1 MLDRMT
7 KAKEQW
13 EKRQTAQEAEI
24 STLKATLEE
33 LNSRGQ
39 ARASEIEKLTAANLA
54 VASKEAELES
64 TLKVLRE
71 EHRVWQEKDIALSK
85 ELNTVKAQAED
96 SMRRAKQ
103 VRLNGFGPSSID
115 RNLSLSSGPTPFASL
130 LPFCFE
136 SLLPFCFETLLPF
149 CFESLLPFCV

>member
-1 MLDRMT
+1 MLDRMA

-39 ARASEIEKLTAANLA
+39 VRASEIEKLTEANLA

-64 TLKVLRE
+64 TLKILRE

-103 VRLNGFGPSSID
+103 VRLNGLGPSSID
-115 RNLSLSSGPTPFASL
+115 RHLSLSSGPTPL
-130 LPFCFE
+130 
-136 SLLPFCFETLLPF
+136 
-149 CFESLLPFCV
+149 

>member
-1 MLDRMT
+1 MFDRMT

-71 EHRVWQEKDIALSK
+71 EHRVWQEKDIAQSK

-103 VRLNGFGPSSID
+103 VRLNGLGSSSID
-115 RNLSLSSGPTPFASL
+115 RHLSLSSGPTPL
-130 LPFCFE
+130 
-136 SLLPFCFETLLPF
+136 
-149 CFESLLPFCV
+149 